1 MAMDREQA
9 QMHDQ
14 KASAATFEAGS
25 QAFGDW
31 AERKGV
37 GRDASELK
45 GLGSGGFPD
54 AGGYQTDP
62 STLHGSMDRDEATE
76 HDSGIMRSRFAEMA
90 AQAPIGS
97 EGQDIEGVAAD
108 RGDRLSVEQVRED
121 TQQSNDLEMG

>member
-14 KASAATFEAGS
+14 KASVAKFEAGS
-25 QAFGDW
+25 QAFGDC
-31 AERKGV
+31 
-37 GRDASELK
+37 
-45 GLGSGGFPD
+45 GGFPD

-62 STLHGSMDRDEATE
+62 STLHGSMDRDEAAE